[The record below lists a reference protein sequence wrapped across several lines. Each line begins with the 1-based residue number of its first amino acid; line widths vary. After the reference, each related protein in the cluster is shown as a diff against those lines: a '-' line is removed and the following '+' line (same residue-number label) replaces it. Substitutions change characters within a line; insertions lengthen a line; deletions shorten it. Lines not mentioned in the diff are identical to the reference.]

1 MNSDPSRSPRS
12 SSPRAADRTGRRRP
26 ERRRAP
32 ADLLQG
38 LGRVSG
44 EASAAETDRADALA
58 LVGSHHSG
66 VVSAVAIACGRMA
79 AVDVLTLQIAGHAG
93 HPGAETA
100 EATQDLWRL
109 RFGGACAVGPWTAG
123 VRNC

>member
-38 LGRVSG
+38 LGGVSG
-44 EASAAETDRADALA
+44 EASAAEADRADALA
-58 LVGSHHSG
+58 WVGSHHGG
-66 VVSAVAIACGRMA
+66 VATAVAMACGRMA
-79 AVDVLTLQIAGHAG
+79 ALDARTRQVAGQAAE
-93 HPGAETA
+93 PGAEPTG
-100 EATQDLWRL
+100 EGQDL
-109 RFGGACAVGPWTAG
+109 
-123 VRNC
+123 

>member
-44 EASAAETDRADALA
+44 EASAAEADRADALA
-58 LVGSHHSG
+58 LVGSHHGG
-66 VVSAVAIACGRMA
+66 VVTAVAIACGRMA
-79 AVDVLTLQIAGHAG
+79 ALDRSEEHTSELQSRGH
-93 HPGAETA
+93 
-100 EATQDLWRL
+100 LVCRL
-109 RFGGACAVGPWTAG
+109 LLEKKKRKLNSHVKMT
-123 VRNC
+123 RHEHDYE

>member
-44 EASAAETDRADALA
+44 EASAAEADRADALA
-58 LVGSHHSG
+58 LVGSYHGG
-66 VVSAVAIACGRMA
+66 VVTAVAIACGRMA
-79 AVDVLTLQIAGHAG
+79 ALDVLTLQM
-93 HPGAETA
+93 
-100 EATQDLWRL
+100 
-109 RFGGACAVGPWTAG
+109 VGQIGRASSRDSDG
-123 VRNC
+123 S

>member
-38 LGRVSG
+38 LGRISG
-44 EASAAETDRADALA
+44 EASAAAGDRADALA
-58 LVGSHHSG
+58 LVGSHHGG
-66 VVSAVAIACGRMA
+66 VVTAVAIACARMGA
-79 AVDVLTLQIAGHAG
+79 LDRLNHQMVGHGGKA
-93 HPGAETA
+93 GAETA
-100 EATQDLWRL
+100 AGSTEQVSLRL
-109 RFGGACAVGPWTAG
+109 SG
-123 VRNC
+123 